1 MKMLKMC
8 LNWKVLAGL
17 AAVGV
22 GIYLVAPDLVVAAI
36 PLLLLAAC
44 PLSMVL
50 MMWSMQH
57 AQGQGQQTPQDP
69 DLDLTREE
77 QIAQLRTHRA
87 ALADQ
92 LGALEQEEDAHL
104 AENGRRQ

>member
-1 MKMLKMC
+1 MVKMC

-22 GIYLVAPDLVVAAI
+22 GIYLVAPDLVVAALPI
-36 PLLLLAAC
+36 LVLAAC
-44 PLSMVL
+44 PLSMLL

-57 AQGQGQQTPQDP
+57 GQGQGQDRQTPQEP
-69 DLDLTREE
+69 AVGLAREE
-77 QIAQLRTHRA
+77 RIAQLRTQQA
-87 ALADQ
+87 TLAEQ
-92 LGALEQEEDAHL
+92 LGALEQEGAHS

>member
-22 GIYLVAPDLVVAAI
+22 GIYLVAPDLVAAALPI
-36 PLLLLAAC
+36 LLLAAC
-44 PLSMVL
+44 PLSMLL

-57 AQGQGQQTPQDP
+57 AQVPGQQTSHEP
-69 DLDLTREE
+69 DADLTREE
-77 QIAQLRTHRA
+77 RIARLRAQRATVAEQI
-87 ALADQ
+87 
-92 LGALEQEEDAHL
+92 GALEREEAHP
-104 AENGRRQ
+104 AKNGRGL